1 MYFKR
6 SMRAVSAIL
15 VRRIL
20 DFSVSYCRFNYKR
33 AILMVLTSLVLIVS
47 NPSFTYGQ
55 NQSLSPFLSL
65 DDRSLTNSLSIQNS
79 SQGHM
84 NFQPVF
90 QASRLNSSDSS
101 MMSSSAA
108 SQNETQRQETSLG
121 SFAQHPREPLT
132 QYQTVVQTPA
142 RTLTVQP
149 TTTLP
154 QATVYP
160 PGITV
165 PSTAGLGGTT
175 VFPQTTAGL
184 GGTTVFPQTTAAGT
198 GTLPPSAVTFPPSVF
213 PPTTSFVPPTSI
225 APVVG
230 PLSPWFPSIPA
241 IACGGTF
248 SFSVI
253 GSLDRD
259 NDDGN
264 HDNNDNNNNKNRNGN
279 NDNDKDKLYA
289 IQIQSNGGSAL
300 DTDSIEGK
308 VFAGEKNI
316 ERNNGED
323 FDIKDVFN
331 DCQVVTYSN

>member
-1 MYFKR
+1 MVPGIAAIRVVDLSISCRPGHLRKIIFMVIPLFMLILSTPSFVYGQKESLAPFS
-6 SMRAVSAIL
+6 SMDDRFLIDVSGNGN
-15 VRRIL
+15 
-20 DFSVSYCRFNYKR
+20 F
-33 AILMVLTSLVLIVS
+33 TSLGDKSPLQEERT
-47 NPSFTYGQ
+47 SFK
-55 NQSLSPFLSL
+55 
-65 DDRSLTNSLSIQNS
+65 
-79 SQGHM
+79 
-84 NFQPVF
+84 PVF
-90 QASRLNSSDSS
+90 QGTSLNSDSS
-101 MMSSSAA
+101 SMSSVA
-108 SQNETQRQETSLG
+108 SGQNETQKQMTPLS
-121 SFAQHPREPLT
+121 SVAQHPREPLT

-149 TTTLP
+149 TGTLP
-154 QATVYP
+154 PATVYP

-165 PSTAGLGGTT
+165 PSTAGIGGTS
-175 VFPQTTAGL
+175 VFPQTTL
-184 GGTTVFPQTTAAGT
+184 AGT

-213 PPTTSFVPPTSI
+213 PPTTSYVPPTSI

-248 SFSVI
+248 SFSVV

-259 NDDGN
+259 NDNGN
-264 HDNNDNNNNKNRNGN
+264 DDNNDKNNNAKRNDN

-331 DCQVVTYSN
+331 DCQVVTFSN

>member
-6 SMRAVSAIL
+6 SMRAVSATS
-15 VRRIL
+15 VKRIL
-20 DFSVSYCRFNYKR
+20 DFSVSYCHFNYKR
-33 AILMVLTSLVLIVS
+33 AILLALTSLVLIVS
-47 NPSFTYGQ
+47 NPSITYGQ
-55 NQSLSPFLSL
+55 NHTLAPFLSL
-65 DDRSLTNSLSIQNS
+65 DDKSLTNGLSIQDS
-79 SQGHM
+79 SEGHM

-108 SQNETQRQETSLG
+108 SQNETQSQETSLG

-132 QYQTVVQTPA
+132 QYQTIVQTPG

-154 QATVYP
+154 QANVYP

-165 PSTAGLGGTT
+165 PS
-175 VFPQTTAGL
+175 TAGL

-264 HDNNDNNNNKNRNGN
+264 DDNNDNNKNKNRNGN

-308 VFAGEKNI
+308 VFAGENNI

>member
-1 MYFKR
+1 MRVVSCIAVEKVLDLPVSRRPNYFQKVIFMI
-6 SMRAVSAIL
+6 STL
-15 VRRIL
+15 
-20 DFSVSYCRFNYKR
+20 
-33 AILMVLTSLVLIVS
+33 LMLFLINPSLV
-47 NPSFTYGQ
+47 YGQ
-55 NQSLSPFLSL
+55 NESLSPFLSL
-65 DDRSLTNSLSIQNS
+65 ANS
-79 SQGHM
+79 SLVDSSGNQNPSPGHT
-84 NFQPVF
+84 NFQPLF
-90 QASRLNSSDSS
+90 QATRLNSTDLSTISS
-101 MMSSSAA
+101 LAGH
-108 SQNETQRQETSLG
+108 NETQKQATSSG
-121 SFAQHPREPLT
+121 SREPLT
-132 QYQTVVQTPA
+132 QYQTVVQTPS

-149 TTTLP
+149 TGTLP
-154 QATVYP
+154 QPTIYP
-160 PGITV
+160 PGITI
-165 PSTAGLGGTT
+165 PSAAGIGGTT
-175 VFPQTTAGL
+175 VFPQTTL
-184 GGTTVFPQTTAAGT
+184 TGT

-248 SFSVI
+248 SFSVV

-259 NDDGN
+259 NDNGN
-264 HDNNDNNNNKNRNGN
+264 DDNNDKNKNTNRDDNK
-279 NDNDKDKLYA
+279 DNDKDKLYA